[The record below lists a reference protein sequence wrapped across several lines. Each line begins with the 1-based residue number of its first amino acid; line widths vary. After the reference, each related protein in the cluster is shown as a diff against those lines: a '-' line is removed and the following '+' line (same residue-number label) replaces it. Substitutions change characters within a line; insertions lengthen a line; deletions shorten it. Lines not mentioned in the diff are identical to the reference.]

1 MPLSTKAKAH
11 TALIAAN
18 LLFGINFSVV
28 KTISPSLIL
37 PFGLNLM
44 RVVVTVSLFWLIFL
58 FRPKNG
64 GIRIKDI
71 PRFLICAVTGIAI
84 NQLLFIKGITMTTPI
99 HAALLILG
107 TPVFILLLSLV
118 AGTEKISFLKIAG
131 LLIALGGGVI
141 LVLSKENSGLGSNML
156 VGDIFILVNAISYAF
171 YMLLVKPL
179 MQTYTPLKVTRWV
192 FTFGFFLILPFCWSD
207 FMQTQWESFT
217 FSGWAAL
224 SLVVIG
230 ATFLAYLFIGYG
242 LHHLSASVTGAYI
255 YTQPVFSAIIAILF
269 LKEEPALYKLIAAVL
284 IFGGVYMINRKKVI
298 SQPTLTSID
307 STQQP

>member
-1 MPLSTKAKAH
+1 MALSTKAKAH
-11 TALIAAN
+11 TALLAAN

-28 KTISPSLIL
+28 KIISPALIL

-107 TPVFILLLSLV
+107 TPVFILILSLI
-118 AGTEKISFLKIAG
+118 AGTEKTSFLKIAG
-131 LLIALGGGVI
+131 LMVALAGGVI

-179 MQTYTPLKVTRWV
+179 MQNYTPLKVTRWV
-192 FTFGFFLILPFCWSD
+192 FTFGFFLILPFCWND
-207 FMQTQWESFT
+207 FMLTKWESFT

-284 IFGGVYMINRKKVI
+284 IFGGVYMINRKSSV
-298 SQPTLTSID
+298 SQPTFTRTD